1 MVYNNLKVDIVKAV
15 LRKEG
20 LSVID
25 MKDPFATLDASD
37 VLFTG
42 MAYYL
47 ITKEALYNYFC
58 LFAFKITS

>member
-1 MVYNNLKVDIVKAV
+1 VDIVKAV

-37 VLFTG
+37 VFFTG
-42 MAYYL
+42 
-47 ITKEALYNYFC
+47 KNN
-58 LFAFKITS
+58 